1 MKTIRT
7 EEFPVDLRAAEF
19 FESLDVSEG
28 EIVIESHGEPKV
40 VLISAADLRQR
51 REAKERL
58 FQMIDNIRQTDQ
70 SLNSDEILQELEEAD
85 RKES

>member
-7 EEFPVDLRAAEF
+7 EEFPADLRAADF

-28 EIVIESHGEPKV
+28 EIVIESHGKPKV
-40 VLISAADLRQR
+40 VLISPTSLRRR

-58 FQMIDNIRQTDQ
+58 FKMIEGTRQAHQ
-70 SLNSDEILQELEEAD
+70 SLDSDELLTELEELD
-85 RKES
+85 LKGG